1 MRSFF
6 KVRPI
11 IITVPVLL
19 YSGMAV
25 FPFILIQNKELAGND
40 TLIRHEQIHLKQ
52 QVEMLVIPFYV
63 IYLINYLINLVIYRQ
78 HDKAYREIIFER
90 EAYANEQNGDYL
102 SQRPVWSFMKYV

>member
-1 MRSFF
+1 
-6 KVRPI
+6 
-11 IITVPVLL
+11 
-19 YSGMAV
+19 
-25 FPFILIQNKELAGND
+25 
-40 TLIRHEQIHLKQ
+40 
-52 QVEMLVIPFYV
+52 MLVIPFYV